1 MGKFLDIDELMFADE
16 NTLECIWINDFN
28 FENLSIDDEGCDT
41 IMVYYNNKFIGHME
55 RFSIYL
61 SKSYC
66 DAICINNKYFPISKI
81 RDAWA

>member
-41 IMVYYNNKFIGHME
+41 IMVYYNNKFRNWYFNRRVH
-55 RFSIYL
+55 S
-61 SKSYC
+61 SK
-66 DAICINNKYFPISKI
+66 F
-81 RDAWA
+81 